1 MVLCFVPLQA
11 RHTARWV
18 HAATTGRGVTVSVAR
33 APSTAAEMVRG
44 WTGPL
49 KSLAAQTD
57 RKLWVYT
64 KTG

>member
-1 MVLCFVPLQA
+1 MLCFVPLQA

-18 HAATTGRGVTVSVAR
+18 HAATTGRGFTVRVAR